1 VGMTATGTAQLAA
14 DKLRKAKVFGAS
26 FGYCYD
32 NTRCSC
38 GCISDGKDT
47 YYKHTW
53 VLAVKQ
59 VYPVT
64 T

>member
-1 VGMTATGTAQLAA
+1 VGMTTTGTAQLAA

-47 YYKHTW
+47 
-53 VLAVKQ
+53 
-59 VYPVT
+59 
-64 T
+64 